1 MKNKLEAELK
11 ELAKKIQEANP
22 RNVTELQSVARE
34 LYEKLTILAFTE
46 KNLATFSSE
55 SQREKDP
62 SVKEKEKE
70 VTSKAKE
77 PAVSQAFSNGSSSE
91 RDEYLPDGTEYND
104 SEAITEPNTEKIK
117 DIVAQMPP
125 ETQKLDFLVQDIFS
139 QEAGK
144 PREEDKKP
152 EPVKEA
158 PKREEPVKEEPK
170 PEPVRE
176 EPKQEQPVKEE
187 QKKEEPKQEEKKEEP
202 KQEEKKDFRDIGVD
216 YDNLPSFEPVKKQ
229 QEKERPRS
237 LNDRL
242 KKGFNIGLNERLAF
256 IRHLFEGNTA
266 DYNRV
271 ISQLNT
277 FNSLD
282 EAKKFIQ
289 LVVKPDYKHWQG
301 KEEYENK
308 FMELVEN
315 KFGQ

>member
-22 RNVTELQSVARE
+22 RNATELQRQARE

-46 KNLATFSSE
+46 KNLSNFSSKNE
-55 SQREKDP
+55 CEQDS
-62 SVKEKEKE
+62 SVQEKEKE
-70 VTSKAKE
+70 VLSKAKE
-77 PAVSQAFSNGSSSE
+77 PAVSQAYSNGSSSE

-139 QEAGK
+139 QEASK

-152 EPVKEA
+152 ESVKEV
-158 PKREEPVKEEPK
+158 PKQEGSVKEEPK

-176 EPKQEQPVKEE
+176 QPKQEQPARED
-187 QKKEEPKQEEKKEEP
+187 QKEEPQQEEKKQEP

-216 YDNLPSFEPVKKQ
+216 YDNLPSFEPVRKQ

-277 FNSLD
+277 FNSLE

>member
-1 MKNKLEAELK
+1 MRKKLEADLK
-11 ELAKKIQEANP
+11 DLANKILENNDLDAAALKTEAK
-22 RNVTELQSVARE
+22 E

-46 KNLATFSSE
+46 KNLAAYSSGETAADISEEKFSKPE
-55 SQREKDP
+55 AVKPEEVAAAPAPEPEPVEEKD
-62 SVKEKEKE
+62 
-70 VTSKAKE
+70 
-77 PAVSQAFSNGSSSE
+77 
-91 RDEYLPDGTEYND
+91 DYLPDGTEYND

-125 ETQKLDFLVQDIFS
+125 ETDKLDFLVNSIIS
-139 QEAGK
+139 GK
-144 PREEDKKP
+144 TTPPIKKEQKP
-152 EPVKEA
+152 E
-158 PKREEPVKEEPK
+158 EEE
-170 PEPVRE
+170 RN
-176 EPKQEQPVKEE
+176 
-187 QKKEEPKQEEKKEEP
+187 
-202 KQEEKKDFRDIGVD
+202 FMDIGVD
-216 YDNLPSFEPVKKQ
+216 YDKLPHFEPVKKQ
-229 QEKERPRS
+229 QEKERPKS

-289 LVVKPDYKHWQG
+289 LVVKPDYKNWQG
-301 KEEYENK
+301 KEEFENK

-315 KFGQ
+315 KFNN

>member
-1 MKNKLEAELK
+1 MKNKLRAELQ
-11 ELAKKIQEANP
+11 ELAKKIQNTDDSS
-22 RNVTELQSVARE
+22 VSGLQKLARE
-34 LYEKLTILAFTE
+34 VYEKLTILAFTE
-46 KNLATFSSE
+46 ENLAGYSSE
-55 SQREKDP
+55 KETSH
-62 SVKEKEKE
+62 KEKET
-70 VTSKAKE
+70 VSKTKQ
-77 PAVSQAFSNGSSSE
+77 PSPSQAYSNGGSAE
-91 RDEYLPDGTEYND
+91 RDDYLPDGTEYND

-125 ETQKLDFLVQDIFS
+125 ETQKLDFLVNNIFS
-139 QEAGK
+139 QETAT
-144 PREEDKKP
+144 PEPQVKKP
-152 EPVKEA
+152 EP
-158 PKREEPVKEEPK
+158 PKEEPVQEEPA
-170 PEPVRE
+170 R
-176 EPKQEQPVKEE
+176 EE
-187 QKKEEPKQEEKKEEP
+187 QKKEDSEKDEFKKEEP
-202 KQEEKKDFRDIGVD
+202 PKEKPKGESERDFRDIGVD
-216 YDNLPSFEPVKKQ
+216 YDNLPAFEPVKRQK
-229 QEKERPRS
+229 EKERPKS

-256 IRHLFEGNTA
+256 IRHLFDGNTA

-277 FNSLD
+277 FNSLE